1 MNERTF
7 HLFPP
12 LNVHATW
19 SRSMFPKRRFHF
31 PKKPLQSRLHHRIK
45 FRGSTASRKFATK
58 ILHNLLGLHL
68 CPSPQYPFRHV
79 HWLEIQTAWWWQPL
93 QLLSWNKSGTK
104 FKNISITLKQC
115 WGTVCIYLG
124 GTYEDFGTNLQ
135 KSRRRNIY
143 VYIYVYIVIYFFIF
157 FYSGRLTFAVRSSS
171 ISRA

>member
-1 MNERTF
+1 
-7 HLFPP
+7 
-12 LNVHATW
+12 
-19 SRSMFPKRRFHF
+19 MFTPREVAPCFRKDVFHF

-68 CPSPQYPFRHV
+68 FPSPQYPFRHV

-135 KSRRRNIY
+135 KSRWRNIY
-143 VYIYVYIVIYFFIF
+143 VYVYIVIYLFIF
-157 FYSGRLTFAVRSSS
+157 FNSGRLTFAVRSSS

>member
-1 MNERTF
+1 
-7 HLFPP
+7 
-12 LNVHATW
+12 
-19 SRSMFPKRRFHF
+19 MFTLRKVARCFRKDVFHF
-31 PKKPLQSRLHHRIK
+31 PKKSLQSRLHHRIK
-45 FRGSTASRKFATK
+45 FRGSTASRIFATK

-135 KSRRRNIY
+135 KSRWRNIY
-143 VYIYVYIVIYFFIF
+143 VYIYVDIVILFFF
-157 FYSGRLTFAVRSSS
+157 FFLIPGGLRSQWDPPRS
-171 ISRA
+171 AGHKQV